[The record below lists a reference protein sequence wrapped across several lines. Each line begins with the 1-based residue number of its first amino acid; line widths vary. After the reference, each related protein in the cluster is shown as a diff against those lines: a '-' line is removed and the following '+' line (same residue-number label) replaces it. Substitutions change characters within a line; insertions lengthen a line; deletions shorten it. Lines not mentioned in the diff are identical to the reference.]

1 MNRISLIAAL
11 TALCVC
17 AAHAQESDSL
27 DEASSKAITDQIAAP
42 AQPLEGVAP
51 QFTMD
56 SRRGHSDADAR
67 QCLQFTGNDQ
77 IHRCAEKY
85 RAPVIRAKLVKTS
98 QNDAQTKAADAPKLA
113 VSKSLETSK
122 IDSAPAASQ
131 PADAGKLAK

>member
-1 MNRISLIAAL
+1 MNRTCLIAAL

-17 AAHAQESDSL
+17 AAHAQEADSV
-27 DEASSKAITDQIAAP
+27 DTAASKAITDRIDVPGQALDAN
-42 AQPLEGVAP
+42 GP

-56 SRRGHSDADAR
+56 SKRGHSDADAR

-85 RAPVIRAKLVKTS
+85 RPPVVRAKFVKTS
-98 QNDAQTKAADAPKLA
+98 QQEAQLKPADAPKLA
-113 VSKSLETSK
+113 VSKSL
-122 IDSAPAASQ
+122 DSAPAASQ